1 MLPRDLKAANFDGY
15 PPQARKLIVSFLDSL
30 HPLPLSYL
38 ALLLREVVEYDYK
51 FPAERKT
58 LEKELANLASLSASE
73 TKDWFESFSRIQLT
87 PQLENSDWVNSPAVF
102 VEQLS
107 AHLWTTHQLDAFRQ
121 AATDYAARLQ
131 KVHPPESP
139 AVARLGIS
147 VIGQGV
153 DVHKE
158 PLFRKLRPHGVYFP
172 RVKTENGLSLLLK
185 AVAARAAAHPAPFAH
200 WYVDGGEPAECAA
213 TITRVSYYDLAPV
226 RSALLRKIQ
235 SEVERPGMGPEA
247 LRTLMAKM
255 NPTDLG
261 MDNDADPVLARF
273 QLKLFT
279 EGSGTQIF
287 STTFAQW
294 AAREAL
300 RRAQPLTLMVRFSP
314 RQRQQPMNM
323 LLSGN
328 AGPAELDAVGS
339 LIDADM
345 AAYYNWLNQER
356 LPGAGQSAFLAWFED
371 HNQALVVAPSMPRGT
386 ESSTAAD
393 LGELISWIT

>member
-1 MLPRDLKAANFDGY
+1 MLPSDLKAANFDGY

-58 LEKELANLASLSASE
+58 LEKELANLKALSPSE
-73 TKDWFESFSRIQLT
+73 TKDWFDSFSKIQLT
-87 PQLENSDWVNSPAVF
+87 PELENSDWVNSPAVF

-131 KVHPPESP
+131 KANPPEPP

-153 DVHKE
+153 DVHNE

-172 RVKTENGLSLLLK
+172 RVKTENGLALLLK

-200 WYVDGGEPAECAA
+200 WYVDGGKPAECDAA
-213 TITRVSYYDLAPV
+213 ITRVSYYGLAPV

-261 MDNDADPVLARF
+261 MDKDADPVLARF

-300 RRAQPLTLMVRFSP
+300 RRAQPLTLMVRFAP

-328 AGPAELDAVGS
+328 AGPGELDPVGS
-339 LIDADM
+339 LVDADM

-356 LPGAGQSAFLAWFED
+356 LPGAGQSAFLAWFEG